1 MKKKRNLG
9 KDHGTVTGVHM
20 VQAIVLEPQ
29 ARQDYS
35 QGSLRRTLKEDCAL
49 LLGLI
54 SLRVTYLKKKIIK
67 PRFKEIKLFT
77 SHLILYQSK
86 IQEDLYEYQN
96 NWYVG
101 R

>member
-1 MKKKRNLG
+1 MKKRNLG

-54 SLRVTYLKKKIIK
+54 SLRVTYLKKKNHKTQIQRNQTVYKSLNSI
-67 PRFKEIKLFT
+67 PEQNSRRFIRIPK
-77 SHLILYQSK
+77 
-86 IQEDLYEYQN
+86 
-96 NWYVG
+96 
-101 R
+101 

>member
-54 SLRVTYLKKKIIK
+54 SLRVTYLKKKNHKTQIE
-67 PRFKEIKLFT
+67 RNQT
-77 SHLILYQSK
+77 
-86 IQEDLYEYQN
+86 
-96 NWYVG
+96 V
-101 R
+101 

>member
-1 MKKKRNLG
+1 
-9 KDHGTVTGVHM
+9 M
-20 VQAIVLEPQ
+20 VQAIVLAPQ

-54 SLRVTYLKKKIIK
+54 SLRVTYLKKKKITK

-77 SHLILYQSK
+77 SHLILCQSK
-86 IQEDLYEYQN
+86 IQEDL
-96 NWYVG
+96 G
-101 R
+101 IPK

>member
-1 MKKKRNLG
+1 MKKKRNLR

-35 QGSLRRTLKEDCAL
+35 QGSLRTLKEDCAL
-49 LLGLI
+49 LLELI
-54 SLRVTYLKKKIIK
+54 CLRMTYLKKKITK

-86 IQEDLYEYQN
+86 IQEDLYEYHN

>member
-1 MKKKRNLG
+1 MKKRNLG
-9 KDHGTVTGVHM
+9 KDHGTVPGVHM
-20 VQAIVLEPQ
+20 VQAIVLAPQ

-35 QGSLRRTLKEDCAL
+35 QGSLRRTLKEYCAL

-77 SHLILYQSK
+77 NHLILCQNK
-86 IQEDLYEYQN
+86 IQEDL
-96 NWYVG
+96 
-101 R
+101 